1 MRQDV
6 TFMNDLIEKRLA
18 SIVERPWARQLWAM
32 KPNLSSARH
41 IASSPSFQFQLGML
55 SRWAC
60 GNNKRYETLF
70 CSLSECLKSPLGTA
84 ALSKDTGSSKLILSS
99 LCLGLRPGTR
109 FSTSVQQTAAPW
121 QPYFYTHQAHIL
133 LSSLLFSQIQP
144 REDFSLVR
152 HTSPCY

>member
-1 MRQDV
+1 
-6 TFMNDLIEKRLA
+6 
-18 SIVERPWARQLWAM
+18 M

-70 CSLSECLKSPLGTA
+70 CSTSECLKPLLGTA
-84 ALSKDTGSSKLILSS
+84 ALSKDTRSSELILSA
-99 LCLGLRPGTR
+99 LCLGLRTVAR
-109 FSTSVQQTAAPW
+109 VYTSVQQTLASW
-121 QPYFYTHQAHIL
+121 QHCFYTHQVHIL

-144 REDFSLVR
+144 RREFSLVR
-152 HTSPCY
+152 HISPKH

>member
-1 MRQDV
+1 
-6 TFMNDLIEKRLA
+6 
-18 SIVERPWARQLWAM
+18 M

-70 CSLSECLKSPLGTA
+70 CSLSEGLKSLLGTTT
-84 ALSKDTGSSKLILSS
+84 LSKDIGSSRLILSS
-99 LCLGLRPGTR
+99 LCLDLRPVAR
-109 FSTSVQQTAAPW
+109 ISTSIQQTVASW
-121 QPYFYTHQAHIL
+121 QCYFYTHQDHIL

-152 HTSPCY
+152 HTSPHY